1 MPRIGNLA
9 REKVGLGIWARADL
23 LRPVLSRPQMWLLYK
38 HSLHRLDKFPHNRDL
53 IFPQEKLKRD
63 LRAVL
68 GSETF

>member
-53 IFPQEKLKRD
+53 IFPAREAEEGPEGCSWL
-63 LRAVL
+63 
-68 GSETF
+68 